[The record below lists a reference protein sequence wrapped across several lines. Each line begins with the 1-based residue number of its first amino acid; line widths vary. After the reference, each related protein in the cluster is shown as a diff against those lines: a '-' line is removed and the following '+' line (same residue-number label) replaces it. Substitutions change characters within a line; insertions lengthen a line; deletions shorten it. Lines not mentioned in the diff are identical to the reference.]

1 MFFIIYAYVRKKI
14 ITTSYFSVINV
25 STHKLIIW
33 QAQNHETYFK
43 REFKQGYVR
52 IVVDDPADVI

>member
-1 MFFIIYAYVRKKI
+1 MFFIIYAYVRKK

-52 IVVDDPADVI
+52 IVVDPADVI